1 MIQAGCVIGAKKNN
15 LMDVSDLPQRLP
27 LLTDGKH
34 EKYFLTKYFILGD
47 VSVRAGK
54 ICGR

>member
-1 MIQAGCVIGAKKNN
+1 MIQTGCIIGAKKNN
-15 LMDVSDLPQRLP
+15 LMDISDLPKSLS

-34 EKYFLTKYFILGD
+34 EKPFLTRYSILGD